1 MKVKL
6 LSFAPI
12 LKRTSRIASGQDVNR
27 IQIKVAWF
35 QEKVLRNKDQTFTKS
50 KQRKKRIFLNL
61 KKDSFRLFSMKRG
74 RRRSNSVP
82 NHLIDDPSEQQS
94 NSSRNV
100 SRRISVVPSVPCVS
114 TAARTSGRTF
124 YTNIWYSIE

>member
-1 MKVKL
+1 M
-6 LSFAPI
+6 
-12 LKRTSRIASGQDVNR
+12 
-27 IQIKVAWF
+27 
-35 QEKVLRNKDQTFTKS
+35 LRNKDQTFTRS
-50 KQRKKRIFLNL
+50 KQRKKRIFQKN
-61 KKDSFRLFSMKRG
+61 SFNLFSMKRG

-100 SRRISVVPSVPCVS
+100 SRRISVVPSVPGVS

-124 YTNIWYSIE
+124 YTNI

>member
-50 KQRKKRIFLNL
+50 KQRKKRIFQKN
-61 KKDSFRLFSMKRG
+61 SFRLFSMKRG

-100 SRRISVVPSVPCVS
+100 SRRISVVPSVPGVS